1 MSIAIIGMLDEREE
15 SLRLLKNYIEAK
27 GYKTVLID
35 MSIGTGAIH
44 PTLQADISSE
54 ELTRAGGSTL
64 EEVIGIVA
72 NGEKKATSVMAEG
85 LRNKLLELHQN
96 GELQGVVAV
105 AGLTG
110 SLIFLPS
117 IKSLPLGTPKL
128 LISSAVAM
136 PSHAKA
142 LSEVFAVRDI
152 TVMHSVVDTV
162 GLNPFVRTLMM
173 NGAGSICGMVEAFTP
188 AQKEEK
194 PSIAMTEWG
203 YSDMGAYYIRKLLE
217 KKYNVVSFHANGIGE
232 KAAAELVGQG
242 LFEAFIDLALGGF
255 SEHLMGGNRA
265 TGLDRLDAG
274 LKLGKPYVL
283 SPGGFDM
290 IGCGPIERKNQGDP
304 LWKSRKLSERKI
316 YIQDAMRV
324 QARTT
329 PEEMKVIAQ
338 EMARKLN
345 EHPNKK
351 LVKVVIP
358 MKGFSSLSVEDG
370 PLYDPHSDQ
379 VFIEELEKNLD
390 SNIEIVKVDHHINTQ
405 EFAKATVDAVN
416 RALL

>member
-54 ELTRAGGSTL
+54 ELAWAGGSTL

-85 LRNKLLELHQN
+85 LRNKLLELRQN

-117 IKSLPLGTPKL
+117 IKSLPFGTPKL

-203 YSDMGAYYIRKLLE
+203 YSDMGAYYIRTLLE